1 MPTKA
6 EEAKK
11 ADKAAE
17 WTECDVAILG
27 SGLAGSIMGAILA
40 RQGANVVLIDAGQ
53 HPRFAVGES
62 QNPQLVEW
70 LHILAVRYD
79 VPEIK
84 HMLDVKAVTE
94 HIGPT
99 HGRKQSF
106 GFVTHR
112 PNREP
117 DPHEA

>member
-53 HPRFAVGES
+53 HPGSPSASPRTRSSSSGCTFWPCATTCPRS
-62 QNPQLVEW
+62 STCW
-70 LHILAVRYD
+70 
-79 VPEIK
+79 
-84 HMLDVKAVTE
+84 T
-94 HIGPT
+94 
-99 HGRKQSF
+99 
-106 GFVTHR
+106 
-112 PNREP
+112 
-117 DPHEA
+117 